1 MKALVTGATG
11 FLGMCLA
18 RRLHQTGWDVTA
30 VGRDK
35 ERGALLTADG
45 IRFLPLDL
53 GDKEAVLRAGERQQ
67 AVFHCAGLSTVWGTY
82 ADFYAGNVAA
92 TEHMIEAAQ
101 RHGAQR
107 FVLVSTPS
115 VYFDYT
121 DRLGVGEDSEL
132 PARFANDYVRTKYLA
147 EERVREA
154 MKDGLSAIILRP
166 RALFGP
172 GDRALFPRLMRANRE
187 RGIPLIDGG
196 RALLD
201 LTYVDNA
208 AEALICCARAPE
220 SACGEVYNISNG
232 EPIRF
237 VDAVNRLFAEM
248 GETPRYRRV
257 PYRTAFGIA
266 AGMEAAYRLFKL
278 NGEPPFTRYSVGVVS
293 RSQTLD
299 IRKAREKLGYEPRV
313 GLQEGF
319 ARFAAWWKQENASR

>member
-18 RRLHQTGWDVTA
+18 RRLQQIGWDVTA
-30 VGRDK
+30 VGRDQ
-35 ERGALLTADG
+35 ERGALLTSSG

-53 GDKEAVLRAGERQQ
+53 VDKDAVLRAGEEQQ
-67 AVFHCAGLSTVWGTY
+67 AVFHCAGLSTVWGRY
-82 ADFYAGNVAA
+82 ADFYAGNVTA
-92 TEHMIEAAQ
+92 TEHLLEAAR

-107 FVLVSTPS
+107 FIFVSTPS

-121 DRLGVGEDSEL
+121 DRFDVGEDSEL
-132 PARFANDYVRTKYLA
+132 PPRFVNDYARTKYMA

-154 MKDGLSAIILRP
+154 MNGGLSAIILRP

-201 LTYVDNA
+201 LTYVDNV
-208 AEALICCARAPE
+208 AEALVCCARAQE
-220 SACGEVYNISNG
+220 SACGQVYNISNG

-257 PYRTAFGIA
+257 PYRTAFGVA
-266 AGMEAAYRLFKL
+266 AGMEAMYRLFKL
-278 NGEPPFTRYSVGVVS
+278 NGEPPLTRYSVGVVS

-299 IRKAREKLGYEPRV
+299 IRKARQQLGYEPQV
-313 GLQEGF
+313 SLQEGF
-319 ARFAAWWKQENASR
+319 ARFAAWWKKENASR

>member
-1 MKALVTGATG
+1 MKAVVTGATG

-18 RRLHQTGWDVTA
+18 RRLHQEGWDVTA

-35 ERGALLTADG
+35 GRGALLTAYG

-53 GDKEAVLRAGERQQ
+53 CDKDAVVRAGERQHV
-67 AVFHCAGLSTVWGTY
+67 VFHCAGQSTVWGTY
-82 ADFYAGNVAA
+82 ADFHAGNVTA

-107 FVLVSTPS
+107 FVFVSTPS

-121 DRLGVGEDSEL
+121 DRLDVGEDSEL

-154 MKDGLSAIILRP
+154 MKSGLSAIILRP

-201 LTYVDNA
+201 LTYVDNV
-208 AEALICCARAPE
+208 AEALICCASAPE
-220 SACGEVYNISNG
+220 SACGQVYNISNG

-237 VDAVNRLFAEM
+237 IDAVNRLFAEM
-248 GETPRYRRV
+248 GETPRFRRV
-257 PYRTAFGIA
+257 SYRTASGIA
-266 AGMEAAYRLFKL
+266 VGLEAVYRLLKL
-278 NGEPPFTRYSVGVVS
+278 NGEPPITRYSVGVVS

-299 IRKAREKLGYEPRV
+299 IRKAREQLGYEPQV
-313 GLQEGF
+313 SLQEGF
-319 ARFAAWWKQENASR
+319 ARFAAWWKKEKASR